1 MCRLNPPDSACG
13 PGAPPSCGCDGVTY
27 ASECARIAANVV
39 LDHTGAC
46 AAGEGGEVRD
56 GGGRE

>member
-1 MCRLNPPDSACG
+1 
-13 PGAPPSCGCDGVTY
+13 VTY